1 MKRYLFFTL
10 MVLAAL
16 GPLLL
21 FGWFSGGLTPSVI
34 AETRVLSP
42 LEQSAQILAGLGIKP
57 LYSLICLGL
66 ILFLVG
72 QSARDIAALRWG
84 LIAFLTGETFCAV
97 NYFIFQHGS
106 LLSEYLHSYGMALA
120 FGLAAFAVFH
130 GLDSRLLKI
139 NQADSHCAV
148 GGVYPTGTM
157 STGFRQAQPTSS
169 TYQLCGVC
177 KRATP
182 LECAARRS
190 AQVIVAMTAVLA
202 FIPLMA
208 PLAPQA
214 YAASLYGF
222 PYSYTRFPFYEW
234 YENRAL
240 PLMALACFAL
250 ACLPLLR
257 KDGLP
262 IPPWSKAF
270 FCAGLGALG
279 FSFFRLTLA
288 SIFRENLVWFE
299 FWEETTEL
307 MFILGAGF
315 FLWQFKH
322 ILEKTAPVKWLLEEL
337 R

>member
-1 MKRYLFFTL
+1 MKRYLFLTL
-10 MVLAAL
+10 MVLSAL
-16 GPLLL
+16 GPILL
-21 FGWFSGGLTPSVI
+21 FGWYSGGLTPGLI
-34 AETRVLSP
+34 AETRAMSP

-66 ILFLVG
+66 ILFLAG

-84 LIAFLTGETFCAV
+84 LIAFLAGETFCAV
-97 NYFIFQHGS
+97 NYFIFQHES

-120 FGLAAFAVFH
+120 FGLTAFAVFD
-130 GLDSRLLKI
+130 GLDTRLLKL
-139 NQADSHCAV
+139 NHPESHCAV
-148 GGVYPTGTM
+148 GG
-157 STGFRQAQPTSS
+157 
-169 TYQLCGVC
+169 LCGVC
-177 KRATP
+177 KRSTP

-190 AQVIVAMTAVLA
+190 AQVILAMLAVLA
-202 FIPLMA
+202 CIPLMA

-222 PYSYTRFPFYEW
+222 PYSYARFPLYEW

-240 PLMALACFAL
+240 PVLALACFAL
-250 ACLPLLR
+250 AFIPLLR

-262 IPPWSKAF
+262 IPPWTKAF

-307 MFILGAGF
+307 MYVLGAGF
-315 FLWQFKH
+315 FLWQFRH
-322 ILEKTAPVKWLLEEL
+322 ILQKTALVKWLLEEL